1 MKGSVYYPSAQR
13 GIALVVALLVLL
25 MVSVLGLSAMRSSV
39 FSSKVATGVQS
50 DVMTFEAAETVV
62 VGTYDALTVLSN
74 EQLYNAVDGQAARYC
89 MKSTGA
95 AQGSCGAGDF
105 MDVRGLLQAE
115 SYSYLD
121 GFSPISGSQ
130 VSSSGGAGVFVDYR
144 INILGE
150 SEMATY
156 GIENHHLQETLK
168 RGIKP
173 GAEIN

>member
-1 MKGSVYYPSAQR
+1 MKRSMMQAPAQQ
-13 GIALVVALLVLL
+13 GIALVVALVVLL
-25 MVSVLGLSAMRSSV
+25 MVSVLGLSAMRASV
-39 FSSKVATGVQS
+39 FSAKVATGVQS
-50 DVMTFEAAETVV
+50 DVMTFEAAETAIVS
-62 VGTYDALTVLSN
+62 TYEELSGLSN
-74 EQLYNAVDGQAARYC
+74 EQLYAAVDGQASQFCITENGAVDGAC
-89 MKSTGA
+89 GSTN
-95 AQGSCGAGDF
+95 F

-115 SYSYLD
+115 SLSYLD

-150 SEMATY
+150 SEMPNY
-156 GIENHHLQETLK
+156 SIENHHLQETLK

>member
-1 MKGSVYYPSAQR
+1 MKGSANYAHGQR
-13 GIALVVALLVLL
+13 GVALVVALLVLL

-39 FSSKVATGVQS
+39 FSAKVATGVQS
-50 DVMTFEAAETVV
+50 DVMTFEAAETVIV
-62 VGTYDALTVLSN
+62 STYGALTALSN

-89 MKSTGA
+89 MKSAGA
-95 AQGSCGAGDF
+95 AQGACGSTDF

-150 SEMATY
+150 SEMDNY